1 MMNMSQ
7 LKKPELWLVAL
18 SGLFLSQVAVAAI
31 QVELVVDTSTAPP
44 TLQVV
49 SNSSQCKGGPLDCIE
64 VAKFT
69 KPNIRFLLEDA
80 CEPDG
85 PEYKLQQIRI
95 GMVDK
100 VWPTAANPLWD
111 AVASDFNAD
120 ADTGVIDLTAGKN
133 KLGDDRIKFKNKN
146 SADYMVFYE
155 ITAQECTGAG
165 TITLD
170 PRIRNYGK

>member
-1 MMNMSQ
+1 MYMSQ
-7 LKKPELWLVAL
+7 LRKPELWLVVFV
-18 SGLFLSQVAVAAI
+18 GLCFSQVAVAAI
-31 QVELVVDTSTAPP
+31 QIELVVDTSTGTPM
-44 TLQVV
+44 LQVV
-49 SNSSQCKGGPLDCIE
+49 SNTSACAGGPLDCIS

-85 PEYKLQQIRI
+85 SEYYLQQIRI

-100 VWPTAANPLWD
+100 VWPTPANPLWA
-111 AVASDFNAD
+111 AVASDFHAD
-120 ADTGVIDLTAGKN
+120 ADTGVVDLTAGKN
-133 KLGDDRIKFKNKN
+133 KLADDRIKFKNKN

-155 ITAQECTGAG
+155 ITAMECAG
-165 TITLD
+165 PGKITLD

>member
-1 MMNMSQ
+1 MQMKQ
-7 LKKPELWLVAL
+7 CKKSGLCLVAVF
-18 SGLFLSQVAVAAI
+18 GLCFSQIAAAAI
-31 QVELVVDTSTAPP
+31 QVELVVDTSTGTP

-49 SNSSQCKGGPLDCIE
+49 SNTSACAGGPLDCIS

-85 PEYKLQQIRI
+85 SEYKLQQIRI

-100 VWPTAANPLWD
+100 VWPTPANPLWA
-111 AVASDFNAD
+111 AVASDFHAD
-120 ADTGVIDLTAGKN
+120 ADTGVVDLSAGKN
-133 KLGDDRIKFKNKN
+133 KLADDRIKFKNKN

-155 ITAQECTGAG
+155 ITAKECTGAG

-170 PRIRNYGK
+170 PRIRNYGR